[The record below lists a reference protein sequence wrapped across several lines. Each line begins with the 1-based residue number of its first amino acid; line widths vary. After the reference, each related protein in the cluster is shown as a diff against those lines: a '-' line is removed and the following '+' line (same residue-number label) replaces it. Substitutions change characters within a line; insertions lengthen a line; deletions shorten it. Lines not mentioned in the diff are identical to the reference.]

1 MTAVGW
7 SEDGNAAPVSGWL
20 CIPPRQQPAP
30 PTVTR
35 APLLPTNDL
44 AWPDFERLCVRL
56 LAGEVEDGDSSS
68 LKGTGVARL
77 YGTPGQAQDGIDLFA
92 RDPLPLGVPAPTRH
106 VVALQSRRVAGVSA
120 IGLERAVADF
130 EQGHWAG
137 RTRRFIYATSASAVR
152 TQLSD
157 AIERQAV
164 ALAERG
170 IDFVV
175 WDREAMA
182 DLLRNRPKLV
192 DDFFG
197 RAWVEAFCGSEAVS
211 TLGTRLD
218 LGQVSE
224 LRMALRGLYT
234 AAFAV
239 ADSGQLVTGRSGARP
254 VPLAERFVT
263 PLVEPIGT
271 LDQATAERSRRAA
284 GIDRLV
290 DPGSEHGQGFDERA
304 SRHAPTV
311 PAETAITY
319 RGSGSLKGDWY
330 TPSSWMQPDESDD
343 SRGQSVDFHE
353 WLGLSEQQLVLGEP
367 GVGKSTALR
376 FLAIDLLADD
386 PQWPNVARRWGDRLP
401 VWLPFHYFTQRVE
414 STTGQAASVVEAIR
428 AWFQQHDFGHV
439 MPLVERALSDERLLL
454 LVDGLD
460 EWATPAAGAAAAAAL
475 ETFVG
480 ARQASI
486 IMTSRPYAL
495 DRIALVGQ
503 WQTARIAPL
512 TRSQQRELALPFFR
526 DVARQ
531 VPDDMPDPAEG
542 FPQLDRAPEARREQ
556 YEQSLDTF
564 MEELRATPD
573 LRAMAAVPLFLVLLV
588 GLRLVTG
595 GRLPERRFEVFDRA
609 LRLLVTDHRS
619 RRRVAAAVTNTGP
632 LALADRQLRAVMAQ
646 VAYSAQVRGDLR
658 AITIERLHHDLVDA
672 LLDPD
677 VLALQRAEAIALA
690 TDIADVAEGDLGL
703 LVRLGPHELGFIHR
717 SLHEHL
723 AAEHLAHRFS
733 LEEMQTIVAERA
745 ADATWREVLLGT
757 LWVTGNPRDRR
768 GIAEAVLSAVSDAPE
783 GIAAAEL
790 VAEMVFGPYELP
802 GDSARGIAA
811 LIAMRLASHPLLS
824 HRAALMRHFVSGSN
838 SVVLGPMVTDL
849 VTRWAV
855 QVEPPSEALIRNLP
869 NACAGN
875 IDSLSASGG
884 TVPGTE
890 QTSETNR
897 TLLEVVDL
905 LLLGL
910 RNLDPPIVWSAA
922 STLLGL
928 GRLGEPQR
936 GTVRERAKQQLLES
950 LDDPSS
956 SAEAAAA
963 LAVLSLWWP
972 DDDAAR
978 GRLEQNRDSQSLA
991 VRAVV
996 LANRIGVLSAGLEGR
1011 LGDDQILMDRL
1022 NEAEVDWLRSLMF
1035 DNSLRFQDAHDGVV
1049 IAAVAAAISG
1059 DRRVRDHLVDRMRA
1073 DHGSDL
1079 DTVWTFGPMVF
1090 GNDIEV
1096 ATVVAE
1102 KISGEEKSWPALN
1115 LGFGAN
1121 PLAIAYAEGSPHR
1134 QLIAEAVESRLAV
1147 FDHKHHDV
1155 LLHSLA
1161 QIDRGPRLRQA
1172 LLDRLTEGGSFPHWA
1187 ASALVEHFSD
1197 DEEAMETLR
1206 RALNGPP
1213 EGASRIAGVTLAV
1226 LGPEAG
1232 RRLLLEM
1239 LRGLYGQS
1247 EREGRR
1253 ARFDIISAAL
1263 VACLKALDD
1272 PEVSEAT
1279 CAEALPL
1286 LPSLVDPWYGD
1297 PQFDMACQLSSC
1309 PSARAVLDDR
1319 FLRDSAS
1326 ERLSHSSPD
1335 RYLPGFLRACA
1346 GDKRHLDELLARCRT
1361 LLRAQPPSIRAELNR
1376 LLASGAVPPQHV
1388 LLACASWADDAA
1400 DSVKSL
1406 ASLAYHR
1413 ALLAGRA
1420 AGLVDEA
1427 TLEDAVAYATDVAA
1441 SYGPDHEARR
1451 RAAWVGLCVLG
1462 AWDQVAARRETI
1474 GEAEPVGVPLSDP
1487 FTGPDRVLLGE
1498 IARCWQQLREVFG
1511 ADLLRRLSG
1520 LHAEADEASAWG
1532 ALATVAGQSPQLK
1545 YELRAAVS
1553 EHPSLLADESVLL
1566 WYVTDPSRN
1575 RESATRAVAAAVAA
1589 RNNQRDIGV
1598 LIAQD
1603 PGAFEIDVELLEQL
1617 LTEMLERGS
1626 EGAGFGDA
1634 VLECVAV
1641 LRPEHPEVQR
1651 VWRQLRAQMG
1661 VALEADED
1669 APIGA
1674 QQSAPRSIHFQTAY
1688 AVAFSAAPSGVVPEL
1703 VVNALKRLSSRGA
1716 YPYVMN
1722 AMVRHARRRLARDDA
1737 AAEALR
1743 RIGASEETPVDL
1755 AAQLAVILTTVPAG
1769 DSGVSVAATCLARLR
1784 DGVPILVTDP
1794 TSGVTLS
1801 AKVSLLNAIRQPNG

>member
-1 MTAVGW
+1 MTVVGW
-7 SEDGNAAPVSGWL
+7 SDDGSATPVSGWL
-20 CIPPRQQPAP
+20 CTPPLQQPAP
-30 PTVTR
+30 PTVSR

-56 LAGEVEDGDSSS
+56 LAGESGDGGSSS
-68 LKGTGVARL
+68 IKGTGVARL
-77 YGTPGQAQDGIDLFA
+77 YGTPGQSQGGIDLFA

-106 VVALQSRRVAGVSA
+106 VVALQSRRIATVTA

-130 EQGHWAG
+130 DVGPWAG

-152 TQLSD
+152 SQLAD
-157 AIERQAV
+157 AIETQASV
-164 ALAERG
+164 LAERG

-182 DLLRNRPKLV
+182 DLLRERPKLV

-197 RAWVEAFCGSEAVS
+197 RAWVEAFCGSEAVF

-224 LRMALRGLYT
+224 LRAALRGLYT

-239 ADSGQLVTGRSGARP
+239 ADSGQLVIGRSGARP

-263 PLVEPIGT
+263 PAIEPLGT
-271 LDQATAERSRRAA
+271 LDQATTERSNRA
-284 GIDRLV
+284 GGVDRSQ
-290 DPGSEHGQGFDERA
+290 DPDSGHGEGFDERVT
-304 SRHAPTV
+304 SHAPAV
-311 PAETAITY
+311 QVETAVTY

-330 TPSSWMQPDESDD
+330 TPSSWMQVDEADD
-343 SRGQSVDFHE
+343 ARGQTVDVDE
-353 WLGLSEQQLVLGEP
+353 WLGLSEQQFVLGEP

-376 FLAIDLLADD
+376 FLALDLLSDD

-401 VWLPFHYFTQRVE
+401 VWLPFHYFTQRVA

-460 EWATPAAGAAAAAAL
+460 EWATPAAGEAAAAAL

-486 IMTSRPYAL
+486 IITSRPYAL

-503 WQTARIAPL
+503 WQTARIASL
-512 TRSQQRELALPFFR
+512 TRSQQRQLALPFFR
-526 DVARQ
+526 DVARRVQ
-531 VPDDMPDPAEG
+531 DHMPDAAEG
-542 FPQLDRAPEARREQ
+542 LPPLEQVPEARREQ
-556 YEQSLDTF
+556 YGQPLDAF
-564 MEELRATPD
+564 IEELRATPD

-595 GRLPERRFEVFDRA
+595 GRLPERRFEVFDSA
-609 LRLLVTDHRS
+609 LKLLVTDHRS
-619 RRRVAAAVTNTGP
+619 RRRVAAAVTSTGP
-632 LALADRQLRAVMAQ
+632 LPLADRQLRAVLAH

-658 AITIERLHHDLVDA
+658 AIAVEQLHHDLVDA
-672 LLDPD
+672 LEAPD

-690 TDIADVAEGDLGL
+690 NDIADVAEGDLGL
-703 LVRLGPHELGFIHR
+703 LVRLGPREVGFIHR

-733 LEEMQTIVAERA
+733 LEERQTIVAERV
-745 ADATWREVLLGT
+745 ADARWREVLLGT

-802 GDSARGIAA
+802 GDTARGIGTFIAA
-811 LIAMRLASHPLLS
+811 RLGDHPLLS
-824 HRAALMRHFVSGSN
+824 HRAALMRHFVAGSDN
-838 SVVLGPMVTDL
+838 VVVGAMVTNL

-855 QVEPPSEALIRNLP
+855 QVDPPSAALIRRLP
-869 NACAGN
+869 NALASTHDN
-875 IDSLSASGG
+875 ASAHGG
-884 TVPGTE
+884 PVLGAE
-890 QTSETNR
+890 HTSDLNR
-897 TLLEVVDL
+897 PLREVVDL
-905 LLLGL
+905 LLIGL
-910 RNLDPPIVWSAA
+910 RNLDPSIVWAAA
-922 STLLGL
+922 STLLS
-928 GRLGEPQR
+928 LGEPGAPHR
-936 GTVRERAKQQLLES
+936 DPVRERAKQQLLES

-972 DDDAAR
+972 DDEATR
-978 GRLEQNRDSQSLA
+978 RRLERNRESQSWA
-991 VRAVV
+991 VRTVV
-996 LANRIGVLSAGLEGR
+996 LASRIGVLSAGLEGR
-1011 LGDDQILMDRL
+1011 LSDDQVLVDRL

-1035 DNSLRFQDAHDGVV
+1035 DDSLRFQDGHDGVV
-1049 IAAVAAAISG
+1049 IAAVAAVIRG
-1059 DRRVRDHLVDRMRA
+1059 DRRVRDHLIDRMR
-1073 DHGSDL
+1073 DERGSDL
-1079 DTVWTFGPMVF
+1079 DTVWTYGLLVF
-1090 GNDIEV
+1090 GDDIEV
-1096 ATVVAE
+1096 ATVVEE
-1102 KISGEEKSWPALN
+1102 KISGEEKSWPALH

-1134 QLIAEAVESRLAV
+1134 NVIAEAIESRLAV

-1161 QIDRGPRLRQA
+1161 QIDRGPRMRQA
-1172 LLDRLTEGGSFPHWA
+1172 LLDRVTEEGSFPHWA

-1206 RALNGPP
+1206 QALNGSPK
-1213 EGASRIAGVTLAV
+1213 GASRIAGVTLAV

-1232 RRLLLEM
+1232 RRRLLEM
-1239 LRGLYGQS
+1239 LHELHEQS
-1247 EREGRR
+1247 EGEGRR

-1263 VACLKALDD
+1263 VACLKAVDD

-1309 PSARAVLDDR
+1309 PSARAVLDER
-1319 FLRDSAS
+1319 FLRDAAS
-1326 ERLSHSSPD
+1326 ERLSQSSPD
-1335 RYLPGFLRACA
+1335 RYLPGFLHACA
-1346 GDKRHLDELLARCRT
+1346 GDRRHLDELLARCRA
-1361 LLRAQPPSIRAELNR
+1361 LLCAQPPSIRAELNR
-1376 LLASGAVPPQHV
+1376 LLASGAVHPPHV

-1413 ALLAGRA
+1413 ALLAGRE
-1420 AGLVDEA
+1420 AGLVDDA
-1427 TLEDAVAYATDVAA
+1427 TLNDAVTYATDVAA

-1474 GEAEPVGVPLSDP
+1474 GEAEHVGVPLSEP
-1487 FTGPDRVLLGE
+1487 FRGHDRVLLGE
-1498 IARCWQQLREVFG
+1498 IARCWPQLREVFG

-1520 LHAEADEASAWG
+1520 LHGKADHASVWG
-1532 ALATVAGQSPQLK
+1532 ALATVAGQSPQLE
-1545 YELRAAVS
+1545 YELRAAVA
-1553 EHPSLLADESVLL
+1553 EQPSLLEDESVLL
-1566 WYVTDPSRN
+1566 WYVTDSSRD

-1589 RNNQRDIGV
+1589 RNNLRDIGV

-1603 PGAFEIDVELLEQL
+1603 PVSFDIDVELLEQL
-1617 LTEMLERGS
+1617 LTELLEPGS
-1626 EGAGFGDA
+1626 DGNGFGDA

-1641 LRPEHPEVQR
+1641 LRPQEPEVQR
-1651 VWRQLRAQMG
+1651 VWRQLRPQMG
-1661 VALEADED
+1661 IAPEPDED
-1669 APIGA
+1669 APTGA
-1674 QQSAPRSIHFQTAY
+1674 QQSRLRSVHAQTAY
-1688 AVAFSAAPSGVVPEL
+1688 AVAFSAAPSAVVPEL
-1703 VVNALKRLSSRGA
+1703 VVNALKALNSRREH
-1716 YPYVMN
+1716 PYARS
-1722 AMVRHARRRLARDDA
+1722 AMVRHARRRLAQDDA

-1743 RIGASEETPVDL
+1743 RVGRAEETPVDL
-1755 AAQLAVILTTVPAG
+1755 AAQLAAILASVPAG
-1769 DSGVSVAATCLARLR
+1769 DSGQSVAATCQARLKDELPLLVR
-1784 DGVPILVTDP
+1784 DPVLGSTV
-1794 TSGVTLS
+1794 S
-1801 AKVSLLNAIRQPNG
+1801 AKVSLLNATRQPNG

>member
-7 SEDGNAAPVSGWL
+7 SEDESAAPVSGWL
-20 CIPPRQQPAP
+20 CTPPRQQPAP

-56 LAGEVEDGDSSS
+56 LAGEVQDGDSSS

-77 YGTPGQAQDGIDLFA
+77 YGTPGQAQGGIDLFA

-106 VVALQSRRVAGVSA
+106 VVALQSRRVATVSA
-120 IGLERAVADF
+120 TGLERAVADF

-152 TQLSD
+152 SQFSD

-239 ADSGQLVTGRSGARP
+239 ADSGQLVTGSSGARP

-284 GIDRLV
+284 GIDRLM
-290 DPGSEHGQGFDERA
+290 DPDSGHGQGFDERA
-304 SRHAPTV
+304 SRHAPTI

-343 SRGQSVDFHE
+343 ARGQSVDFHE
-353 WLGLSEQQLVLGEP
+353 WLGLSEQQLILGEP

-480 ARQASI
+480 ARQGSI
-486 IMTSRPYAL
+486 VMTSRPYAL

-531 VPDDMPDPAEG
+531 VPDYTPDAAEG
-542 FPQLDRAPEARREQ
+542 LPPLDRAPDARREQ
-556 YEQSLDTF
+556 YGQSLDAF

-619 RRRVAAAVTNTGP
+619 RRRVAAAVTSTGP
-632 LALADRQLRAVMAQ
+632 LALADRQLRAVLAQ
-646 VAYSAQVRGDLR
+646 VAYSAQARGDLR
-658 AITIERLHHDLVDA
+658 AISVEQLHHDLVDA
-672 LLDPD
+672 LMDPD

-733 LEEMQTIVAERA
+733 LEERQTIVAERA
-745 ADATWREVLLGT
+745 ADARWREVLLGT
-757 LWVTGNPRDRR
+757 LWVTDNPRDRR
-768 GIAEAVLSAVSDAPE
+768 GIAEAVLSKVSDAPE

-790 VAEMVFGPYELP
+790 VAEMVFGPYEIP
-802 GDSARGIAA
+802 GESARDIAA
-811 LIAMRLASHPLLS
+811 FIASRLANHPLLS
-824 HRAALMRHFVSGSN
+824 HRAALMRHVVAGSD
-838 SVVLGPMVTDL
+838 SVVVGAIVTDL

-855 QVEPPSEALIRNLP
+855 QVEPPSAALIRNLP
-869 NACAGN
+869 NAFAGA
-875 IDSLSASGG
+875 IDTPSASGG
-884 TVPGTE
+884 PVLGAE
-890 QTSETNR
+890 QTFETNS
-897 TLLEVVDL
+897 TLFDVVDL
-905 LLLGL
+905 LLVGL
-910 RNLDPPIVWSAA
+910 RNLDPAIVWSAA
-922 STLLGL
+922 STLLRS
-928 GRLGEPQR
+928 GRLGAPHL
-936 GTVRERAKQQLLES
+936 GTVRERVKPQLLES

-972 DDDAAR
+972 DDEATR
-978 GRLEQNRDSQSLA
+978 RRLERNRDSQSLA
-991 VRAVV
+991 VRTVV

-1011 LGDDQILMDRL
+1011 LSDDPVFLDRL
-1022 NEAEVDWLRSLMF
+1022 DEGEVDWLRSLIF
-1035 DNSLRFQDAHDGVV
+1035 GDRLRFEDAHDGVV
-1049 IAAVAAAISG
+1049 MAAVAAAISG
-1059 DRRVRDHLVDRMRA
+1059 DRRTRDHLIDRMRA
-1073 DHGSDL
+1073 EHGSDL
-1079 DTVWTFGPMVF
+1079 DTAWTYGPLVF

-1096 ATVVAE
+1096 ATVVAQ
-1102 KISGEEKSWPALN
+1102 KISDEEKSWPVLS
-1115 LGFGAN
+1115 LGYGAN
-1121 PLAIAYAEGSPHR
+1121 PLAIAYAEGRPHR
-1134 QLIAEAVESRLAV
+1134 QLIAEAIESRLEK
-1147 FDHKHHDV
+1147 FNHQHRD
-1155 LLHSLA
+1155 LLLFSLA
-1161 QIDRGPRLRQA
+1161 EIDRGPRMRQA
-1172 LLDRLTEGGSFPHWA
+1172 LMDCVAEEGAFPHWA
-1187 ASALVEHFSD
+1187 ASALAQYFAD
-1197 DEEAMETLR
+1197 DAEAIESLR
-1206 RALNGPP
+1206 QILTGPAT
-1213 EGASRIAGVTLAV
+1213 GASRIAGVTLAV
-1226 LGPEAG
+1226 LGAEAG
-1232 RRLLLEM
+1232 RRRLVEM
-1239 LRGLYGQS
+1239 LHQLQEEQDGG
-1247 EREGRR
+1247 GRR
-1253 ARFDIISAAL
+1253 ARFDMISAAL
-1263 VACLKALDD
+1263 VACLEAIDD
-1272 PEVSEAT
+1272 PEASEAT

-1286 LPSLVDPWYGD
+1286 LPGMVDRWYGD

-1309 PSARAVLDDR
+1309 PSARSVLDER
-1319 FLRDSAS
+1319 FLRDPAS
-1326 ERLSHSSPD
+1326 ERPRQSSPD
-1335 RYLPGFLRACA
+1335 RYLSGFLLACA
-1346 GDKRHLDELLARCRT
+1346 GDPRHRDELLARCRT

-1413 ALLAGRA
+1413 ALLAGRD

-1441 SYGPDHEARR
+1441 SYGPDHEARH

-1462 AWDQVAARRETI
+1462 AWDHVAARRETI
-1474 GEAEPVGVPLSDP
+1474 GEAEPVGVTLSDP

-1498 IARCWQQLREVFG
+1498 IARCWRQLREVFG

-1520 LHAEADEASAWG
+1520 RHSEANEASAWG
-1532 ALATVAGQSPQLK
+1532 ALATVAGQSPQLE

-1553 EHPSLLADESVLL
+1553 EQPSLLADESVLL
-1566 WYVTDPSRN
+1566 WYVTDPSRD
-1575 RESATRAVAAAVAA
+1575 RESATRTVAATVAA
-1589 RNNQRDIGV
+1589 RNNLRDIGA

-1603 PGAFEIDVELLEQL
+1603 PGAFDIDVELLEQL
-1617 LTEMLERGS
+1617 LTERLERGS
-1626 EGAGFGDA
+1626 EGTGFGDA

-1641 LRPEHPEVQR
+1641 LRPEHPEAQR

-1661 VALEADED
+1661 IALEADED
-1669 APIGA
+1669 APTGA

-1703 VVNALKRLSSRGA
+1703 VVNALKRLSSRGG
-1716 YPYVMN
+1716 YPSVMN
-1722 AMVRHARRRLARDDA
+1722 AMVGHARRRLARDDA

-1743 RIGASEETPVDL
+1743 RVGASEETPVDL
-1755 AAQLAVILTTVPAG
+1755 AAQLAAILATVPVG
-1769 DSGVSVAATCLARLR
+1769 DSGVSVAVTCLARLR

-1794 TSGVTLS
+1794 ILGATVS